1 MTVNELITKLLS
13 EMGEPTDGTGFWSRN
28 DVLTALSDKQRE
40 ITREAR
46 NLLTTTAA
54 IDVSTSATSITV
66 DASGNIGDIHSAY
79 RVYGGQTRPISVYT
93 EEQLT
98 AYDYTWRTRT
108 GALIRGIVTDLADEG
123 KVRPYP
129 IPDNAD
135 NDLIISYIKLA
146 DEYTTELTEA
156 GDASNQLTNWKLESV
171 TTSNSNAYTLYW
183 NLNNSVSTRTVSVY
197 KAATK
202 ISGDL
207 VAQGSRSGNGAITLT
222 EQNNSGLTGSVD
234 VTFTIDDI
242 DAANLLTMKT
252 IEIPAIDIPC
262 LKHGVKAQLYMYEK
276 DGKDAAKMQM
286 YQGFYDKELAAI
298 QKRMRLK
305 RDGTYRILQERG
317 ADMGVRTRP
326 LYPWENLG

>member
-28 DVLTALSDKQRE
+28 DVLTAISDKQRE

-46 NLLTTTAA
+46 NLMTTTAA
-54 IDVSTSATSITV
+54 IDVSSSTTSITV
-66 DASGNIGDIHSAY
+66 DASGNIDDIQSAY
-79 RVYGGQTRPISVYT
+79 RVYGGQTRPIAVYT

-98 AYDYTWRTRT
+98 AYDYAWRTRA
-108 GALIRGIVTDLADEG
+108 GALIRGVVTDLADEG

-129 IPDNAD
+129 IPDNSD
-135 NDLIISYIKLA
+135 NDLIISYLKLA

-156 GDASNQLTNWKLESV
+156 GDASNQMTNWKLESI
-171 TTSNSNAYTLYW
+171 TTGNSNNYVLYWSLSNSGA
-183 NLNNSVSTRTVSVY
+183 TRTVSVY
-197 KAATK
+197 KAAAK
-202 ISGDL
+202 LSGDL
-207 VAQGSRSGNGAITLT
+207 VAQGSRSGNGTLTLT
-222 EQNNSGLTGSVD
+222 EQNNSGVSGSVD
-234 VTFTIDDI
+234 VTFTIDDT

-262 LKHGVKAQLYMYEK
+262 LKHGVKSQLYMYEK
-276 DGKDAAKMQM
+276 DGKDSAKMQM
-286 YQGFYDKELAAI
+286 YQAFYDKELAAI

-317 ADMGVRTRP
+317 ADMGIRTRP